1 MKKHPERPIPLVE
14 LPREQDPVQVGL
26 LIRSAR
32 TAPGEN
38 TPGVTWR
45 IRDTLHRRTAR
56 RARVLRYALTGMVIF
71 VTGGVV
77 GAVVQPFVRARVFSS
92 GAPTVTPTT
101 PPVPG
106 HSARRRSLLKP
117 SAADE
122 PAVQVPEARA
132 EPSQSEK
139 PNCEIPIPAASPPA
153 AKPKPKPVP
162 IQLAALQSPAQASP
176 QPAPPVTPAPAS
188 TPAPQPGEQA
198 LISTALGK
206 LRTSHE
212 PSAALAT
219 LDEYRAR
226 FPGGVLAPEAAR
238 LRTEALLLLGRKATV
253 LDELDRTLSGE
264 ASAGDERLVLRGE
277 LRAAAG
283 RWRAA
288 LTDFDGFVRAHPTI
302 AIGGPEADDGRLRDR
317 IERALWGR
325 ASARSHTG
333 DDEGARADLH
343 EYLRRF
349 PRGRFAVRAGQLL
362 DQGPPP

>member
-1 MKKHPERPIPLVE
+1 MKKYPERPIPLVE

-71 VTGGVV
+71 VTGNLV
-77 GAVVQPFVRARVFSS
+77 GAVVQPLLRGRVSSS

-106 HSARRRSLLKP
+106 HSARRRSLVKP
-117 SAADE
+117 SAAEE
-122 PAVQVPEARA
+122 PAVQGPEAPG

-139 PNCEIPIPAASPPA
+139 PKCEVRIPAEAPPA
-153 AKPKPKPVP
+153 AKPKPAP
-162 IQLAALQSPAQASP
+162 IRLAALQSPAQASP
-176 QPAPPVTPAPAS
+176 QPAPAVTPTAAS

-206 LRTSHE
+206 LRTSRE
-212 PSAALAT
+212 PAAALAT

-238 LRTEALLLLGRKATV
+238 LRTEALLLLGRKAAV
-253 LDELDRTLSGE
+253 LDDLDRTLSSE
-264 ASAGDERLVLRGE
+264 AAAGDERLVLRGE

-288 LTDFDGFVRAHPTI
+288 LADFDGFVRAHPTI

-349 PRGRFAVRAGQLL
+349 PRGRFAVQAGRLL
-362 DQGPPP
+362 DEGPPP